1 MGLSKHLVQE
11 SREERHG
18 GAQEQTGCSQ
28 EWKTNE
34 PRHKWMEKQKEE
46 IPRTMRTIEGGAA
59 RTEAPGRGTSWGV
72 VGLGS
77 GAVSMQLGRRIFSPT
92 PCDPVS

>member
-1 MGLSKHLVQE
+1 
-11 SREERHG
+11 
-18 GAQEQTGCSQ
+18 
-28 EWKTNE
+28 
-34 PRHKWMEKQKEE
+34 MEKQKEE

-92 PCDPVS
+92 PSAPVSLLLSPDLQQFGAEKGAGR